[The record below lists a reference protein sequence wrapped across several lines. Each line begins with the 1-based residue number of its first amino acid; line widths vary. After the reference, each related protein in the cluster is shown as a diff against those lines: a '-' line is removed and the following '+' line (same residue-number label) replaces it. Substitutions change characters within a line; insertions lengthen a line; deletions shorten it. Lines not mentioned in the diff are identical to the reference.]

1 MFERSNQTLL
11 DMARSTM
18 SQTNLL
24 LSFWAYTLETV
35 AFTLNRVPTK
45 SIERTPYRYGL
56 ESVLNYLSSNFR
68 DVRLMSNVSCQT
80 SSPQNQTNVSLWAI

>member
-35 AFTLNRVPTK
+35 AFTLNRVSTK
-45 SIERTPYRYGL
+45 SIERTPYKIWTGKRP
-56 ESVLNYLSSNFR
+56 ELSFLK
-68 DVRLMSNVSCQT
+68 V
-80 SSPQNQTNVSLWAI
+80 